1 MELVVERVLKMLTA
15 GALLGPGDA
24 LLPTPIDSVC
34 VHGDTPH
41 AVEMAMRLRA
51 AIESA
56 GWGLRSFA
64 PAAV

>member
-1 MELVVERVLKMLTA
+1 ML
-15 GALLGPGDA
+15 ALGGA
-24 LLPTPIDSVC
+24 LLPTPINSVC

-56 GWGLRSFA
+56 GWSLRPFA
-64 PAAV
+64 TPAD